1 VMLNVNNKNVQFK
14 LDAGYSV
21 TIVNQREYSDLWN
34 SELETCDISLKT
46 YTGEKVNILGAT
58 RVTVMYQGKE
68 LPLVVVIGSG
78 PNLLGRGWIATQPS
92 HKTLRDV
99 IAKHEMVLKTQCATP
114 QYFKPRSVPC
124 AMKPKVEAELDHLL
138 KEKGTEPVKFSDWA
152 APTVPV
158 LKPDDGSVR
167 ICGDYKLTVRQHPV
181 PKTDGLFAILS
192 GEQFTKLDVS
202 HAAYQQIVLEEDSK
216 KYVTVT
222 TRKGLLRYNQL
233 PFGVSS
239 VPAIFQCTMEG
250 LLQGIPHVAVYL
262 DDILVTGMTEVE
274 HLENLEEVLNRL
286 EKAGLCLR
294 SKCTFKAKGV
304 VFLGHKV
311 DATGLHPVKEK
322 VQAIQDAPAP
332 SNVSELKAY
341 LYKELILSYD
351 ASPYG
356 IGTVLSHRMK
366 DGLDRPIGFVSRTPT
381 VAERNYSQL
390 HKETAVI
397 FGVQKFHIYVYERC
411 FTICT
416 DHKPLIS
423 LFNHMDTA
431 PVIATQIKTWTGKD
445 PASSKVCEYVLRGWP
460 NSKTDAELTPFFLR
474 RHELSVQDGCILR
487 GARIIVPKPGHGAVM
502 EQLHQSHP
510 GITRMKGLAR
520 SYMWW
525 LKMDVG
531 VERKVQSC
539 RTCQE
544 HWKAPA
550 AAPLHPWEWPDK
562 P

>member
-1 VMLNVNNKNVQFK
+1 C
-14 LDAGYSV
+14 
-21 TIVNQREYSDLWN
+21 
-34 SELETCDISLKT
+34 LE
-46 YTGEKVNILGAT
+46 
-58 RVTVMYQGKE
+58 
-68 LPLVVVIGSG
+68 
-78 PNLLGRGWIATQPS
+78 
-92 HKTLRDV
+92 
-99 IAKHEMVLKTQCATP
+99 
-114 QYFKPRSVPC
+114 
-124 AMKPKVEAELDHLL
+124 
-138 KEKGTEPVKFSDWA
+138 
-152 APTVPV
+152 
-158 LKPDDGSVR
+158 
-167 ICGDYKLTVRQHPV
+167 QHPV

-341 LYKELILSYD
+341 LAMPQM
-351 ASPYG
+351 ASPRIQRWALTLRAYEYKAG
-356 IGTVLSHRMK
+356 RDHGNADALSRLPLPERSEKANQETVLL
-366 DGLDRPIGFVSRTPT
+366 LD
-381 VAERNYSQL
+381 
-390 HKETAVI
+390 
-397 FGVQKFHIYVYERC
+397 
-411 FTICT
+411 
-416 DHKPLIS
+416 
-423 LFNHMDTA
+423 HMDTA

-562 P
+562 PWRRLHIVYAGPFLGKMFLVIVLNGWMFIPQTHQLKKLKISFSTHGLPEKVVSDNGTPFVSAEFSNFTNRSGIIHVTSAPYHPSTNGLAERAVQTFKECLKKISGDSL